1 MEKVLEDIRVMDLTH
16 AWFGPYCTML
26 LAGLG
31 AEVIKIEPPWGALG
45 RMGPGAMIQ
54 GVSTSFYALNL
65 NKKGM
70 AIDLKSPKGVDIF
83 KELVK
88 KSDVVVQNFL
98 PGTMERM
105 GLGYDVLKELN
116 PEIIY
121 AALSGFGQTGP
132 YTLRP
137 SFAPIAEA
145 MSGHIYQTGES
156 ADPEGPPLNM
166 SGAIGDLGPAMW
178 AASSILAA
186 IRYRD
191 KTGKGQM
198 IDVAQADCMVSFN
211 TVSIT
216 SYTMLGL
223 TMREHREK
231 YPGART
237 GIGGIM
243 QTKDGWVQIA
253 GFRPRAIEK
262 LKQELGVEEVT
273 SDIVREL
280 VSGMT
285 SEGAVEYMLGFGV
298 PIAQIYSVKEL
309 VDDPHLVDRGMFV
322 EVNHPRVGTIR
333 TTNFPSK
340 FSETPG
346 EIRSAAPLLGQNN
359 SEILTN
365 LLGYT
370 DDQVQQLER
379 EGVIVT
385 EK

>member
-1 MEKVLEDIRVMDLTH
+1 
-16 AWFGPYCTML
+16 
-26 LAGLG
+26 
-31 AEVIKIEPPWGALG
+31 
-45 RMGPGAMIQ
+45 
-54 GVSTSFYALNL
+54 
-65 NKKGM
+65 
-70 AIDLKSPKGVDIF
+70 
-83 KELVK
+83 
-88 KSDVVVQNFL
+88 
-98 PGTMERM
+98 
-105 GLGYDVLKELN
+105 
-116 PEIIY
+116 
-121 AALSGFGQTGP
+121 
-132 YTLRP
+132 
-137 SFAPIAEA
+137 
-145 MSGHIYQTGES
+145 
-156 ADPEGPPLNM
+156 
-166 SGAIGDLGPAMW
+166 MW

-223 TMREHREK
+223 TMREYSEK

-243 QTKDGWVQIA
+243 QTEDGWVQIA

-262 LKQELGVEEVT
+262 MKQELGVEEVT
-273 SDIVREL
+273 SEIVREL

-285 SEGAVEYMLGFGV
+285 SERAIEYLLGFGV

-309 VDDPHLVDRGMFV
+309 VNDPHLIDRDMFA
-322 EVNHPRVGTIR
+322 EVNHPRAGTIK
-333 TTNFPSK
+333 TINFPSK

-346 EIRSAAPLLGQNN
+346 EIRTAAPLLGQNN
-359 SEILTN
+359 FDILTS

-370 DDQVQQLER
+370 DEQVQQLER